1 MHQSKGLQAPCF
13 KHRSGGREVWVSRAG
28 YERSTGRICARH
40 GRGVNAAQIPA
51 AAHALAVAHG

>member
-1 MHQSKGLQAPCF
+1 M
-13 KHRSGGREVWVSRAG
+13 SRAG

-51 AAHALAVAHG
+51 AAHALAVAHGWGRSLIQRNYNEQS